1 MRTFDIAILTA
12 VSLGCSTS
20 TGPRLGDEF
29 ELKVGEA
36 TALEDLGLWFAFVG
50 ASEDSRC
57 PRQAICVWAGDA
69 AVRVETAPFPDA
81 VEADSK
87 THTLHTRLD
96 PRLLQ
101 LGAVEL
107 MLVRLDPYPETPS
120 SIPADAYV
128 ATFTTRTAQ

>member
-1 MRTFDIAILTA
+1 MRTFCMAILTA

-29 ELKVGEA
+29 ELLVGESA
-36 TALEDLGLWFAFVG
+36 ALEDVGLWVAFIGV
-50 ASEDSRC
+50 SEDSRC
-57 PRQAICVWAGDA
+57 PRQAMCVWAGDA
-69 AVRVETAPFPDA
+69 AVLVETAPFPDA

-87 THTLHTRLD
+87 TDTLHTRLD

-107 MLVRLDPYPETPS
+107 VLVRLDPYPETPS